1 MVKKELG
8 GFITTILLII
18 VLTGISG
25 MTLKSIYQY
34 YRGPEYKIDR
44 YIRLLNQREYNKAYS
59 LLSQASIRD
68 LGEKKEIEDYYKK
81 IYDRENKLVCV
92 DKVGCYKTAHK
103 VIYTLKYQ
111 YAQSSVKGKVEVV
124 KEKYGW
130 KVQFPFE
137 SSDVEIFAPLGAK
150 VYLDSELLN
159 YNAQEG
165 MYELDHVLPGIYL
178 LKVSFNQENYKDYY
192 KALYIPKEKSYEVP
206 YEMAYVKVNCAP
218 NLKVSL
224 GDFQKVA
231 SSNKV
236 EFNDILLENYKVK
249 VEDEKGYFKTQEQEI
264 KVDKGTNQVTLRKFE
279 LTNKGKAQL
288 EFFIKDFYNQY
299 IEAISSHTTQKL
311 NSYFVGPYKLDQ
323 LKLFSEWYVDKKDIE
338 KVNMSLNIGEST
350 IDEMGQIHTVIRET
364 SELYNQEYNEIL
376 GEKVERCYK
385 VILDMDTTINVLEA
399 DWKIIDRKI
408 VQSLVAVKDQ
418 EGRWIQY

>member
-1 MVKKELG
+1 M
-8 GFITTILLII
+8 I
-18 VLTGISG
+18 
-25 MTLKSIYQY
+25 
-34 YRGPEYKIDR
+34 KIP
-44 YIRLLNQREYNKAYS
+44 

-165 MYELDHVLPGIYL
+165 KYELDHVLPGIYL